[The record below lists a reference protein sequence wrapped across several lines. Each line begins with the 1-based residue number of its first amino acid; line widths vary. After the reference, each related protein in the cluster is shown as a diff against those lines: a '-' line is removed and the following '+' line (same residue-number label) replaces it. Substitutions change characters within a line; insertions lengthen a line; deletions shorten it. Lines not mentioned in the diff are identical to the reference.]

1 MFYAHFVLSKKG
13 PLARIWL
20 AAHWDKKLTKAHV
33 FETNVTSCVDSII
46 HPKVK
51 MALRTSGHLLLGV
64 VRIHSRKAKYL
75 LADCN
80 EAFVKIKMAFRPGVV
95 DLSEE
100 NREAAFTAITLPE
113 VFHDFDTAVP
123 DLSDAEVQKQ
133 FTLNQSR
140 VEDITMR
147 EDLGNIS
154 LPHED
159 GFGDLGFADEREMM
173 RDAGHHDESVY
184 KAGETSTLLGES
196 TSKGKNASI
205 NTTLDKPM
213 DLGLDEPIR
222 DDGFGGE
229 MGMGEGILGEGF
241 MEAGGGLFDEQ
252 PEIQA
257 GEVSMPGNDGCASS
271 VSSEPAVSVKKVAAA
286 AGKPSTAAAAVAQHQ
301 KEDTSQEDTPA
312 AEINQTTTS
321 HVADQT
327 TLVPNEDEAFALEP
341 IDITGVKET
350 RQRRKRK
357 LVVDDIKE
365 LAGDLI
371 KAQLKD
377 TSDIVTT
384 LDLAPPTKKLM
395 LWKETGGAEKLFS
408 LPGRQ
413 LSSKPIL
420 KVFRHNLTAEVP
432 KDVRSTRED
441 DMEVDEPEVARQA
454 NTTAVE
460 ATAPITEEHQDTS
473 LLPAADK
480 SQDEPSTSGVAPPD
494 MTLLPMGRRGSVS
507 SSDGGDYGGDLFG
520 GEYDDDYDIPS
531 VAPQSVQR
539 PVLQAD
545 EEDED
550 DEQELEGETN
560 EEREERRLNKKA
572 HQMLTTIRARLQNET
587 TVQFNDLT
595 SRLYR
600 KQVAAKFYTLLV
612 LKKQQAIEVTQ
623 HESFSDI
630 EISRGVEFDA
640 VA

>member
-33 FETNVTSCVDSII
+33 FETNVSSCVDSII

-95 DLSEE
+95 DLPEE

-123 DLSDAEVQKQ
+123 DLNDAEVQKQ

-159 GFGDLGFADEREMM
+159 GFGDLGFADDREVM
-173 RDAGHHDESVY
+173 RGGGGHDESVY
-184 KAGETSTLLGES
+184 KAGESSTLLGES
-196 TSKGKNASI
+196 SSKGKDHTMDAS
-205 NTTLDKPM
+205 LDKQM

-229 MGMGEGILGEGF
+229 MMGDGILGEGF

-257 GEVSMPGNDGCASS
+257 ADVSMPAGNDGASS
-271 VSSEPAVSVKKVAAA
+271 VSSGPVSVKKQQ
-286 AGKPSTAAAAVAQHQ
+286 AQKQ
-301 KEDTSQEDTPA
+301 VQPKESSQEDTPT
-312 AEINQTTTS
+312 AEHQATTS
-321 HVADQT
+321 AVADQT

-357 LVVDDIKE
+357 LVVDEIKE

-413 LSSKPIL
+413 LSSQSIL
-420 KVFRHNLTAEVP
+420 LVFRRNLTADVP
-432 KDVRSTRED
+432 KGVISTRDAD
-441 DMEVDEPEVARQA
+441 DMEVDEPEVARDA
-454 NTTAVE
+454 NNTTTTIEAVPRE
-460 ATAPITEEHQDTS
+460 QEST
-473 LLPAADK
+473 LVADK
-480 SQDEPSTSGVAPPD
+480 TQDEPSTSAAPD
-494 MTLLPMGRRGSVS
+494 MTMMSMRRGSVS

-520 GEYDDDYDIPS
+520 GDYDDDYDIPS

-550 DEQELEGETN
+550 DEQEGETT

-572 HQMLTTIRARLQNET
+572 HQMLMTIRARLQNESS
-587 TVQFNDLT
+587 VQFNDLT
-595 SRLYR
+595 SQLYR

-612 LKKQQAIEVTQ
+612 LKKQQAIEVKQ
-623 HESFSDI
+623 HEAFADI
-630 EISRGVEFDA
+630 EISRGPEFE
-640 VA
+640 VVV